1 MKSRRR
7 SYLVELDISLWV
19 IEREKLVVEVDSDSD
34 IQSTKAMEVCERVNF
49 PIFEFLREF
58 SERKWK
64 MTTVWERERKCVFI
78 PLYLS
83 FFFQWEY
90 TSLSISRDE
99 NILDIYFKGW
109 VRVAWKNIYM
119 YIYIYLK
126 PAHAVRESKNCPLL
140 FKILVVWSSLFQ
152 GFF

>member
-1 MKSRRR
+1 M
-7 SYLVELDISLWV
+7 
-19 IEREKLVVEVDSDSD
+19 IEREKLVVEADSDSD

-49 PIFEFLREF
+49 SIFEFLREF

-83 FFFQWEY
+83 FFLQWEY

-109 VRVAWKNIYM
+109 VRVAWKKKKLYI

-126 PAHAVRESKNCPLL
+126 PAHAARESKNCPLL
-140 FKILVVWSSLFQ
+140 FKISVVWSSLFQ